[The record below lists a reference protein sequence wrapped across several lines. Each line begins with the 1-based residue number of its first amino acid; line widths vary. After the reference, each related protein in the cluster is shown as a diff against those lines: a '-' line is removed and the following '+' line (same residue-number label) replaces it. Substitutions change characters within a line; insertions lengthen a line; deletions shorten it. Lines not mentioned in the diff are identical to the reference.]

1 MTDMDVEM
9 EMVLD
14 GPGMGEAGAAAYRH
28 RGASRGEQAME
39 EAAHPATIG
48 YNEFTEGQRLA
59 QGQRRRPRARQQRAS
74 SMQHVRPQHMAAQQQ
89 ERRGSMSEAEQTQRR
104 QAIKAI
110 LADRT
115 LPEVERRKSIQ
126 ALMDGRRN
134 SMGSHA
140 SCGSAG
146 CAGSAGSCSPV
157 SAAAGP
163 CTAGLCQPVPAGPSS
178 PPPQVV
184 LAGYK
189 MGSHPYTAST
199 TPVPAVAAQAPYVQ
213 QHCTEHS
220 KRLELSRPACEHYNR
235 NCTIIAPCC
244 GAAFG
249 CRICHDDCPV
259 LPPLLQDPSAPSAP
273 AARHSCADSRGAGGR
288 HPRSSSMPVSMASFN
303 EPQHH
308 TIDRFAIKEVIC
320 RKCYTRQS
328 SKTNNCINCGIQFGE
343 YHCAIC
349 NLWMDSAERPY
360 HCADCGFCRVGGA
373 ENFRHCQDCGMC
385 IDASLF
391 AQHNCKVGKYMQNCP
406 ICQEDLFSSRS
417 ASHEMPC
424 GHAIHWHCFRE
435 LAAHDSRCPVCKKT
449 AETHER
455 MQPTWNAMAMG
466 IELQPVP
473 PDLAKAVTI
482 MCNDCERTDEDRAWH
497 FLGVQCRSCTSFNT
511 VVERITRVG
520 ADAHAF
526 LSRVDPH
533 PSQRQAA
540 VEAEAARVQHGQ
552 QQQHQQQEH
561 EQGQQPL
568 PPDEMVPSDEQERL
582 FR

>member
-1 MTDMDVEM
+1 
-9 EMVLD
+9 
-14 GPGMGEAGAAAYRH
+14 
-28 RGASRGEQAME
+28 
-39 EAAHPATIG
+39 
-48 YNEFTEGQRLA
+48 
-59 QGQRRRPRARQQRAS
+59 
-74 SMQHVRPQHMAAQQQ
+74 
-89 ERRGSMSEAEQTQRR
+89 
-104 QAIKAI
+104 
-110 LADRT
+110 
-115 LPEVERRKSIQ
+115 
-126 ALMDGRRN
+126 
-134 SMGSHA
+134 
-140 SCGSAG
+140 
-146 CAGSAGSCSPV
+146 
-157 SAAAGP
+157 
-163 CTAGLCQPVPAGPSS
+163 
-178 PPPQVV
+178 
-184 LAGYK
+184 
-189 MGSHPYTAST
+189 
-199 TPVPAVAAQAPYVQ
+199 
-213 QHCTEHS
+213 
-220 KRLELSRPACEHYNR
+220 
-235 NCTIIAPCC
+235 
-244 GAAFG
+244 
-249 CRICHDDCPV
+249 
-259 LPPLLQDPSAPSAP
+259 
-273 AARHSCADSRGAGGR
+273 
-288 HPRSSSMPVSMASFN
+288 MPVSMASFN

-582 FR
+582 FREQQEYQARYIQMRRQEQEQPEQMRREHGQQQPGSRRMMRDGVGRRRSMDF